1 MVKVG
6 LDFINETKES
16 RHENKNVVCANNI
29 FPEANLDL
37 GISFGT
43 HTQNCCPADR
53 QVFAQRHCVRIHINT
68 EILIGQSFFRI
79 LWFWV
84 II

>member
-6 LDFINETKES
+6 LDFINETRNPGMKIRMS
-16 RHENKNVVCANNI
+16 FAQITYFRRQTWISA
-29 FPEANLDL
+29 FPSVHIR
-37 GISFGT
+37 G
-43 HTQNCCPADR
+43 
-53 QVFAQRHCVRIHINT
+53 VFAERHCVRIHINT
-68 EILIGQSFFRI
+68 EILVGQSFFGI

>member
-1 MVKVG
+1 MTEYV
-6 LDFINETKES
+6 LETK
-16 RHENKNVVCANNI
+16 
-29 FPEANLDL
+29 DL

-43 HTQNCCPADR
+43 YTQNSCR
-53 QVFAQRHCVRIHINT
+53 HIRGVFAERHCVRIHINT
-68 EILIGQSFFRI
+68 EILVGQSFFGI

>member
-6 LDFINETKES
+6 LDFINETRNPGMKIRIS
-16 RHENKNVVCANNI
+16 FAQNNI

-43 HTQNCCPADR
+43 YTQNSCR
-53 QVFAQRHCVRIHINT
+53 QIRGVFAERHCVRIHINT
-68 EILIGQSFFRI
+68 EILVGQSFFGI